1 MKTTLVVIPARLAST
16 RLPGK
21 VLRSLG
27 GRPVVEW
34 CRQAALKAGI
44 GPVVVATDH
53 PEVLRAVE
61 ARGGTAVLTSEDC
74 RSGTDRVHAALRVLE
89 RAHRRRYEFI
99 VNLQGDE
106 PFIQPSTVRGVA
118 ELLWKGAP
126 MATAVVATADP
137 REVRDPNVVKVALA
151 ASGRCL
157 YFSRAPIPFKR
168 PHKDGGDGP
177 APAFRHIGIYGY
189 SRKALE
195 RFVSLP
201 PSGLEK
207 LESLEQLRALE
218 DGMAIF
224 ACRTRERVLAID
236 TAADL
241 RRASHRLKAQERHVA

>member
-1 MKTTLVVIPARLAST
+1 MKNTLVVIPARLAST

-21 VLRSLG
+21 VLKSLG

-34 CRQAALKAGI
+34 CRQAALKAGV

-61 ARGGTAVLTSEDC
+61 ACGGTAVLTP
-74 RSGTDRVHAALRVLE
+74 GVHAALMTLE
-89 RAHRRRYEFI
+89 RAHRRRYAYI
-99 VNLQGDE
+99 INLQGDE
-106 PFIQPSTVRGVA
+106 PFIRPSAIRGVA

-126 MATAVVATADP
+126 MATAVVASVRPGDA
-137 REVRDPNVVKVALA
+137 RDPNVVKVALA
-151 ASGRCL
+151 AGGRCL

-168 PHKDGGDGP
+168 PHKNGGGSFT
-177 APAFRHIGIYGY
+177 AHRHIGIYGY

-201 PSGLEK
+201 PSRLERI
-207 LESLEQLRALE
+207 ESLEQLRALE
-218 DGMAIF
+218 DGMSIF
-224 ACRTRERVLAID
+224 ACKTSGQALAID

-241 RRASHRLKAQERHVA
+241 RRAGRLLEARGAR